1 MLERLIALSLRNR
14 LLVGLALV
22 VLVGVGGWAAATI
35 PIDAFPDVTNVQ
47 VEVVSTAPGL
57 SPLEIERMVTY
68 PIESSMRGLPGL
80 VSMRSVT
87 KYGISV
93 VTLVFRDDVEV
104 YFARQQVFQR
114 LGEVRLPEGAE
125 TEMGPVATAMGEI
138 YQYTLKAPESAGSGR
153 TAGVAAAARAT
164 GSRADADEVSRLT
177 RLRTLQDWVVAP
189 LLKSVAGVTEV
200 NSFGG
205 YIHQFEVLVRPE
217 RLLEFGVSVGEIEA
231 AIRRNNAN
239 VGGSVVSRGAEEY
252 IIRGVGLI
260 RGEADLRSIVLRS
273 QGGTPVLVG
282 DVADVRA
289 GHAVRQGAA
298 LADGRGEAVGGIVL
312 MLRGENSRQ
321 VSARLEARVREIN
334 EGGLLPDGIR
344 LVPFY
349 RRAPVIEASTTTVLK
364 ALAEGSVL
372 VIGVL
377 LLLLRSVRGALVVIL
392 ALPLSILLTFT
403 VLRVTGIDANLMTL
417 GGLAISIG
425 MIIDATII
433 QVENV
438 QRRLAGAPPGSR
450 RLNTVL
456 AAAMEVRK
464 PSILGE
470 LIIALTFVP
479 IITLQG
485 MEGKMFSPL
494 AVTVAIALL
503 SSLLLSI
510 FVIPVLC
517 LALLRADPRESPVL
531 NWLRRVYRPA
541 LVWTT
546 GHRTVV
552 LVVGGVLVAGAA
564 ALVPR
569 LGTEFL
575 PTLDEGSFDMDV
587 QLLPGVSL
595 DHALDATLEVERRL
609 MRFPELET
617 VVSRTGQTG
626 VALEARGVDKT
637 GFVGALKPR
646 REWTTAGDREALMA
660 GMREAI
666 EDIPGMAASFSQ
678 PIQCR
683 IDELVAGTRAQVIA
697 KLYGDDLG
705 VLRRKAGEIARVL
718 ARVRGVADLAEEKVA
733 GQPYLTV
740 SVDRGRI
747 ARHGLNA
754 ADVLDLIETAVG
766 GRPVSQVLLDN
777 QVSDVAIRLP
787 DEHRRSVEALRA
799 LLVETPGG
807 GRLPVG
813 ELATVALEEGPVQI
827 SREDGRRRI
836 GVEMNVAGRD
846 IGSFVREARQR
857 VHAEVALP
865 AGYFVEW
872 GGQFENQQQ
881 AMRRLGVIAPA
892 VAGLIFVLLFVTLG
906 GARPAALVLFN
917 LPFALAGGVF
927 ALWLSGLYLSVPA
940 SVGFIVLFGVA
951 VLNGLVL
958 ISAIAQL
965 RAEGR
970 PPGEAVTEGC
980 DSRLR
985 PVLMT
990 AAIAIF
996 SLLPMVVASG
1006 PGAEVQRP
1014 LAVVVIGGLITSTLL
1029 TLLVLPALYGWV
1041 EGGGQAPEGATAVSR

>member
-35 PIDAFPDVTNVQ
+35 PIDAFPDVTNIQ

-57 SPLEIERMVTY
+57 SPLEVERMVTY

-80 VSMRSVT
+80 ESMRSVT

-125 TEMGPVATAMGEI
+125 AEMGPVATAMGEI
-138 YQYTLKAPESAGSGR
+138 YQYTLGAQAGRDSGKS
-153 TAGVAAAARAT
+153 TGVEPATRLT
-164 GSRADADEVSRLT
+164 GSRAGPEEVARLT

-189 LLKSVAGVTEV
+189 LLKGVAGVTEV

-260 RGEADLRSIVLRS
+260 RGEGDIRSIVLRS
-273 QGGTPVLVG
+273 QGGTPLLVG
-282 DVADVRA
+282 DVAEVRP
-289 GHAVRQGAA
+289 GHAVRQGAS

-334 EGGLLPDGIR
+334 EGGLLPDGVR

-349 RRAPVIEASTTTVLK
+349 RRAPVIEASTRTVLK

-372 VIGVL
+372 VLAVL

-403 VLRVTGIDANLMTL
+403 VLRVAGIDANLMTL

-438 QRRLAGAPPGSR
+438 QRRLAGDPAGGR
-450 RLNTVL
+450 MATVL

-503 SSLLLSI
+503 SSLLLSV

-517 LALLRADPRESPVL
+517 LALLRPDPRESPVL
-531 NWLRRVYRPA
+531 NALRRLYRPA
-541 LVWTT
+541 LSWTV
-546 GHRTVV
+546 GHRAAV
-552 LVVGGVLVAGAA
+552 LVIGGVLVAGSA

-595 DHALDATLEVERRL
+595 DHALDATMEVERRL
-609 MRFPELET
+609 MRFPELTT

-637 GFVGALKPR
+637 GFVGALRPR
-646 REWTTAGDREALMA
+646 GEWTTAGSREGLMA
-660 GMREAI
+660 EMREAV
-666 EDIPGMAASFSQ
+666 EDIPGMVASFSQ

-718 ARVRGVADLAEEKVA
+718 ARVPGVADLAEEKVA

-740 SVDRGRI
+740 SVDRGQI

-766 GRPVSQVLLDN
+766 GRPVSRVLLDN

-787 DEHRRSVEALRA
+787 DENRRSVEALRA
-799 LLVETPGG
+799 LLVETPAG

-813 ELATVALEEGPVQI
+813 ELAAVAVEEGPVQI

-846 IGSFVREARQR
+846 IGGFVREARER

-865 AGYFVEW
+865 PGYFVDW
-872 GGQFENQQQ
+872 GGQFENQRQ

-906 GARPAALVLFN
+906 GIRPAALVIFN

-958 ISAIAQL
+958 ISAIAEL
-965 RAEGR
+965 RAQGR
-970 PPGEAVTEGC
+970 TIREAVAEGC

-990 AAIAIF
+990 AAIAVF
-996 SLLPMVVASG
+996 SLLPMVVATG

-1014 LAVVVIGGLITSTLL
+1014 LAVVVVGGLITSTLL

-1041 EGGGQAPEGATAVSR
+1041 EKEAEEPGVKAPA